1 MNTTQQQDG
10 SRSFSNGNGPRP
22 DQRPD
27 WVGQPAHW
35 WLMV

>member
-1 MNTTQQQDG
+1 MTEQQQ
-10 SRSFSNGNGPRP
+10 RSFSNGNGPRP

-27 WVGQPAHW
+27 WVGQAQHW

>member
-1 MNTTQQQDG
+1 MPSPTPP
-10 SRSFSNGNGPRP
+10 SKSFSNGNGPRP

>member
-1 MNTTQQQDG
+1 MPPAQQPDT
-10 SRSFSNGNGPRP
+10 RSFSNGNGPRP
-22 DQRPD
+22 DQQAD